1 MISVLI
7 VGSSKQPIPAV
18 NGGAVPALVEEL
30 INQNEKNNKINL
42 SCISIYDIKAEKESK
57 KYRRTKFIW
66 AKVPAI
72 VISADKLIAKAMQRG
87 CRVHSFGFVFQ
98 IMWFTSFVSKVLK
111 RNNYDAVIFENSI
124 PVLYSLKRYGNTK
137 KYQGKWFLHMHTVPR
152 GYYGLTNLLKSSKKI
167 IVISEY
173 VKKEMLK
180 QLGLNET
187 RFAVMYNCLPD
198 YFFEKLS
205 EKKIEDVRRK
215 YLNQFPNKKV
225 ILFAGRLNKEKG
237 IEEVISA
244 VKGLKRKDW
253 VLLIVGSNFY
263 KTNIKSQYEQELRQ
277 KAKAIRDHIEF
288 TGYIENKQ
296 MPFIYKLADVVVL
309 PSMWD
314 EPAGMTMIE
323 ALACER
329 PLITTYSGGIPEY
342 VGQGGCALIKRDENI
357 VLNITMAIENA
368 FDDPDQT
375 RLIAIKGKENVSRYT
390 EEHYYDL
397 LMDILEI

>member
-1 MISVLI
+1 MKSVLI

-30 INQNEKNNKINL
+30 INQNEKKNKMIL
-42 SCISIYDIKAEKESK
+42 SCISIYDIEAEKKSK
-57 KYRRTKFIW
+57 KYHRTKFIW

-72 VISADKLIAKAMQRG
+72 VAIADNLIAKVMQIG
-87 CRVHSFGFVFQ
+87 GRVHSFGFIFQ
-98 IMWFTSFVSKVLK
+98 IMWFTTFVSKVLN

-124 PVLYSLKRYGNTK
+124 PVLYALKRYGNAK
-137 KYQGKWFLHMHTVPR
+137 RYQGKWFLHMHTVPR
-152 GYYGLTNLLKSSKKI
+152 EYYGIKDLVSSSKKI
-167 IVISEY
+167 IVISKY
-173 VKKEMLK
+173 VKKAMLK
-180 QLGLNET
+180 QLGLDDN
-187 RFAVMYNCLPD
+187 RFLVMYNCLQN
-198 YFFEKLS
+198 YFFEEPNQK
-205 EKKIEDVRRK
+205 EIENVRRK
-215 YLNQFPNKKV
+215 YLKQYPDKKV

-244 VKGLKRKDW
+244 VKGLNREDW

-277 KAKAIRDHIEF
+277 EVKDIRDHIEF
-288 TGYIENKQ
+288 TGYIDNKQ
-296 MPFIYKLADVVVL
+296 MPSIYRLADIVVL

-342 VGQGGCALIKRDENI
+342 VGNGGCVLIKRDKNI
-357 VLNITMAIENA
+357 VWNITKAIESA
-368 FDDPDQT
+368 LDDPDKA
-375 RLIAIKGKENVSRYT
+375 RHIAKKGKAIVSRYT
-390 EEHYYDL
+390 EEYYYDQ
-397 LMDILEI
+397 LMYILNI